1 MKKYEMPTV
10 VLLLFS
16 SDLLL
21 ASDENELAIDKLASI
36 FDLKGKKKKAV
47 PAGTYRKAV
56 FCQYQKGRGF
66 LVPFAHF
73 LACKV

>member
-36 FDLKGKKKKAV
+36 FDL
-47 PAGTYRKAV
+47 
-56 FCQYQKGRGF
+56 
-66 LVPFAHF
+66 
-73 LACKV
+73 

>member
-16 SDLLL
+16 SDPIM

-36 FDLKGKKKKAV
+36 FDL
-47 PAGTYRKAV
+47 
-56 FCQYQKGRGF
+56 
-66 LVPFAHF
+66 
-73 LACKV
+73 